1 MERQWHLKCGH
12 KPHAGPYNP
21 TTNPSLLFILNSPP
35 LLENGRGCFC
45 GCSMLLYLQFEMH
58 RDVIFP
64 QADSDITSKP
74 KVPPALGEET
84 SGSDADKFSAGWRL
98 APYCLPSHSC
108 SLLNGFLSFH
118 DFFAPSECLCLP
130 WQFYL
135 LAFGSIECLK
145 VRWEFQI
152 FMISKFHCANKIIN
166 PQCVGRV
173 VTFQNRAAFVP
184 EVPIE
189 NTAWTLHSLGSFIFW
204 VNCGPEY
211 FILASTEFTMPV
223 LKQSSW

>member
-1 MERQWHLKCGH
+1 MERQGHLKCGH

-84 SGSDADKFSAGWRL
+84 SGSDADKFSAG
-98 APYCLPSHSC
+98 
-108 SLLNGFLSFH
+108 
-118 DFFAPSECLCLP
+118 
-130 WQFYL
+130 
-135 LAFGSIECLK
+135 
-145 VRWEFQI
+145 
-152 FMISKFHCANKIIN
+152 
-166 PQCVGRV
+166 
-173 VTFQNRAAFVP
+173 
-184 EVPIE
+184 
-189 NTAWTLHSLGSFIFW
+189 
-204 VNCGPEY
+204 
-211 FILASTEFTMPV
+211 
-223 LKQSSW
+223 